1 MKPLSPQLIVT
12 LALIGLFS
20 FAYFKNTD
28 DEMFKGALIA
38 AFAAAYG
45 YWLGSSSGS
54 KQNGDVVRQI
64 AAQPSVT
71 ATGDRP
77 VINTGPAEPVERS
90 LEDPA

>member
-1 MKPLSPQLIVT
+1 MSKGTPQIIVT
-12 LALIGLFS
+12 VALIALFA

-38 AFAAAYG
+38 AFSAAYG

-54 KQNGDVVRQI
+54 KQNGDIVRQI

-71 ATGDRP
+71 ATGANP
-77 VINTGPAEPVERS
+77 TINASSTAEERS